1 MRSVIAAMI
10 VVGMSSV
17 AGHAMADDK
26 PYGVGFATV
35 GQALQ
40 ELQDSA
46 KTDGR
51 RLFCDGDKDSEVG
64 SGDREVMRVSDAQA
78 KAGLT
83 RCAIFGK
90 DENGLWS
97 SRRIGVVGQA
107 SEFWVLALDDNGVRR
122 IMQIQAFQP
131 KEAWDSTSK
140 ALTDEFGRPTKTT
153 AQMTSWTNA
162 VSEIDMAHGKEVNSV
177 FYSDTRLQKMMRERL
192 GLPVGAGK

>member
-1 MRSVIAAMI
+1 MRSVIAALV
-10 VVGMSSV
+10 VVGLAGIV
-17 AGHAMADDK
+17 GHARADDK
-26 PYGVGFATV
+26 PFGVGFATV
-35 GQALQ
+35 GQALKDLQ
-40 ELQDSA
+40 ESA

-64 SGDREVMRVSDAQA
+64 NGDREIMRVSDAQA

-131 KEAWDSTSK
+131 KDSWDATTK
-140 ALTDEFGRPTKTT
+140 ALTDEFGPPNKKT
-153 AQMTSWTNA
+153 AQITGWSNS
-162 VSEIDMAHGKEVNSV
+162 VSEIALAQGKEVNSV
-177 FYSDTRLQKMMRERL
+177 FYSDTRLQKIMRERL
-192 GLPVGAGK
+192 GLPVAGK